1 MRKADEHIM
10 KTRYLLI
17 FTLILTVVLA
27 SCSNKE
33 DERQK
38 KTTKEGEMKVGE
50 MMQEDKERVWFVATD
65 TKTPT
70 LEKASIINRY
80 IITKNGK
87 MKIYVA
93 NTPPKPNLDRMLEMN
108 QKELIKEIKYQDRRY
123 FKSKAAELYART
135 DADIDNAKDI
145 IKVGIEDYNE
155 SRDSHGGSDYAL
167 LAHEQRGQS
176 PEESLKKLEKYK
188 HELDT
193 VKYEPP
199 KAQKVDLHTIG
210 SGVLELSTARNYN
223 FPKGVGSADHVDET
237 KQTIQFSNTYQP
249 KEIKGKRLA
258 GLNNYYEDTKT
269 DEGTSPYMVTIVDDK
284 IKKVSLDKGGDPAI
298 KDNQKFKHEKGS

>member
-1 MRKADEHIM
+1 MRKADDRIM

-27 SCSNKE
+27 SCSSKDN
-33 DERQK
+33 ERQK
-38 KTTKEGEMKVGE
+38 KTTKDDEMKVGE
-50 MMQEDKERVWFVATD
+50 MMQEDKERVWFVATN

-70 LEKASIINRY
+70 LEKESIINRY

-93 NTPPKPNLDRMLEMN
+93 NTPPIPNLDRMLDMS
-108 QKELIKEIKYQDRRY
+108 QKELIKEIKTQDKDY
-123 FKSKAAELYART
+123 FEFKAAELYART
-135 DADIDNAKDI
+135 DADIKNAKDI
-145 IKVGIEDYNE
+145 IRVGIDDYNE

-199 KAQKVDLHTIG
+199 KAKKVDLHTIG

-223 FPKGVGSADHVDET
+223 FPKGVGSSDNVDET
-237 KQTIQFSNTYQP
+237 KQTLKFSKPYNPT
-249 KEIKGKRLA
+249 EIKGKRLA
-258 GLNNYYEDTKT
+258 GLNNFYEDDTSE
-269 DEGTSPYMVTIVDDK
+269 EGSEPYLVTIVDDK
-284 IKKVSLDKGGDPAI
+284 IKKVALDKGGDPAI